1 MPPRYLT
8 LAIVG
13 FWLATVGWLFQR
25 DLKPRLWPAG
35 PPPFTIDITDEAQST
50 VSVHW
55 DIFQDGEIKGYS
67 ETGIRYFPEDDTYE
81 LKGLYKFWTTGVVG
95 TGIADQIID
104 SGYRVTREGQ
114 LRAIRAE
121 VTIRQKVPFNL
132 AGIKNFQ
139 VEAQVEG
146 QVKDRLFKPHG
157 KIKATNLDNPDEQF
171 EMPFDLEGVSVAD
184 QGSVL
189 NPLQP
194 LNRLPNIR
202 PGQTWSMPIVDPLT
216 QALQE
221 SAKAI
226 VGPKLAEALKGTG
239 SSVSVLHAR
248 VLPKPQ
254 ILVWGDDREKQEVL
268 CLVIEYEGEDIRLR
282 TWVRQD
288 NSLILQQ
295 EIKKG
300 DHELVLVRG
309 FKTPKKFGE
318 HQR

>member
-13 FWLATVGWLFQR
+13 FWLATASWLFQR

-35 PPPFTIDITDEAQST
+35 PPPFTIDITDEAQSN
-50 VSVHW
+50 VKVHW
-55 DIFQDGEIKGYS
+55 DIFQDGEKKGYS
-67 ETGIRYFPEDDTYE
+67 ETGILYFPEDDTYE
-81 LKGLYKFWTTGVVG
+81 LKGLFKFWTTGQVG
-95 TGIADQIID
+95 TGTADQIID
-104 SGYRVTREGQ
+104 SAYRVTREGE
-114 LRAIRAE
+114 LRGIRAV
-121 VTIRQKVPFNL
+121 VTIRQTVPFAL
-132 AGIKNFQ
+132 AGIKSFQ
-139 VEAQVEG
+139 VEAHVEG
-146 QVKDRLFKPHG
+146 EVKDQMFKPHG
-157 KIKATNLDNPDEQF
+157 KIKATNLDNPNEQF

-194 LNRLPNIR
+194 LNRLPKIR
-202 PGQTWSMPIVDPLT
+202 PGQVWSMPIVDPLT

-226 VGPKLAEALKGTG
+226 VGPKLAEALKGTT
-239 SSVSVLHAR
+239 SNVSVLQAR

-254 ILVWGDDREKQEVL
+254 ILVWSDTKQEIS

-282 TWVRQD
+282 TWVRED
-288 NSLILQQ
+288 NGLILKQ

-300 DHELVLVRG
+300 EHELILIRD
-309 FKTPKKFGE
+309 
-318 HQR
+318 